1 MSGEIE
7 AGSARRSGRRAARRE
22 AHDSGIRRIKCSQR
36 AVHQA
41 DAGVERQRAEHR
53 LGFCLE
59 AVELGRI
66 GIVELK
72 TDHRFGRITDANLE
86 IPEVVVKAVDLLRQT
101 TGERRGAV
109 VQLTKR
115 IPTAAGL
122 GGGSSDAAAALVAAN
137 LAWNCHLTTAEL
149 MGLAAQLGSDVP
161 FFLAGAAAICRGRG
175 EQIEP
180 LDGLSGL
187 NFVVVRPPEGLST
200 ATVYR
205 NCDISDCINAD
216 GLHTMTGLV
225 EDLRRGDL
233 SRAGKMFFNRLQS
246 AAEKLSDWIKRLS
259 DLFAAHSCLGH
270 AMSGSGTS
278 YFGLVATA
286 AQARRLAGRLRS
298 MGMGS
303 AFVVRT
309 C

>member
-1 MSGEIE
+1 MQIHRTSVEVVIQTPAKLNLSFEVLARRTDGYHEIE
-7 AGSARRSGRRAARRE
+7 SLMCPISLYDTLSFAPTDDSRLHFDCRWGSNVGKSTACGFAE
-22 AHDSGIRRIKCSQR
+22 VPQ
-36 AVHQA
+36 
-41 DAGVERQRAEHR
+41 DAS
-53 LGFCLE
+53 
-59 AVELGRI
+59 
-66 GIVELK
+66 
-72 TDHRFGRITDANLE
+72 NL
-86 IPEVVVKAVDLLRQT
+86 VVKAVDLLRQT